1 MPKTSPTLDLVDW
14 LANSGVLNLREA
26 HALRRR
32 CEELG
37 SGVEFEQVIAGLAAQ
52 KKLTK
57 YQAAEIR
64 AGRHEELVQGN
75 YLILD
80 LIRSSQMGVV
90 YRAQQMALHHEVA
103 LKILPEHVARA
114 PDAEARFRREVEAI
128 ARLKHSRIVA
138 ACDAGRMGRT
148 LYLAMEF
155 IQGEN
160 LGEYIRRRGKLPLRD
175 AVRCIEQAAE
185 GLAAAHA
192 AGIVHRDVK
201 PSNLMLTTE
210 GDVKVLDL
218 GLARFLSEEKG
229 NDNLTASEDLTGG
242 GLLGTID
249 FMAPE
254 QSRDSSK
261 VDHRADIYGLGCTLY
276 YLLAAVPPTPP
287 GDWQAKLSWHESAPI
302 PRLRSICPAAPK
314 ELQEIFDRMMARDVR
329 QRYASCNE
337 LRKDLQRLLSE
348 GQSEAAGTLRPG
360 AAIANH
366 DPLPPPVSDATRTD
380 IVDQAQVETKGDFV
394 FRVVDA
400 APSQKVSPAALKDR
414 PKLPPLVLGIAGGVG
429 VGVVLLVLV
438 LVAMMLSNREPKI
451 KSTAINPNT
460 AKSKKKPPNTD
471 SVATNFPIG
480 TAVKRPSSTPQGVN
494 WNREL
499 KAEIDRIFPRGV
511 ESDAGRSV
519 YSEADSAIERFL
531 DADWYIGSQLTA
543 SGQAVQ
549 LQVRQGKFFT
559 APLEEEYIEGK
570 PLAPQSIRRTA
581 DNGLRLRGRQLMK
594 ISAAEIA
601 LVTGEDGSQRVQGR
615 VKTDVLNDVPID
627 SVSIVIEIVHNAG
640 NIEGTQQIY
649 VPMDWTKTEGGW
661 HAIDRPETRSPI
673 DSRFNYRL
681 YIIGWSWSP
690 KPGIFRLTQEYQ
702 GRFTD
707 SDTTNE

>member
-1 MPKTSPTLDLVDW
+1 M
-14 LANSGVLNLREA
+14 REA

-37 SGVEFEQVIAGLAAQ
+37 SGVEFEQIIAGLTAQ

-128 ARLKHSRIVA
+128 ARLKHPRIVA

-160 LGEYIRRRGKLPLRD
+160 LGDYVRLRGRLPLRD

-185 GLAAAHA
+185 GLAAAYG

-210 GDVKVLDL
+210 GNVKVLDL
-218 GLARFLSEEKG
+218 GLARFLSEEKRS
-229 NDNLTASEDLTGG
+229 DNMTASEDLTGD

-254 QSRDSSK
+254 QSRDSRK

-287 GDWQAKLSWHESAPI
+287 GDWQAKLAWHESAPI
-302 PRLRSICPAAPK
+302 PRLRNVCPGAPK
-314 ELQEIFDRMMARDVR
+314 ELQEVFDRMLARDIR
-329 QRYASCNE
+329 QRYATYDE
-337 LRKDLQRLLSE
+337 LRSDLQSLLSQGDRE
-348 GQSEAAGTLRPG
+348 TPGTIRPG
-360 AAIANH
+360 AAVS
-366 DPLPPPVSDATRTD
+366 DLLLPPVSDSSPTK
-380 IVDQAQVETKGDFV
+380 IVNQALADTKGDFV
-394 FRVVDA
+394 LSIVDTA
-400 APSQKVSPAALKDR
+400 SLPKSQPPALSVRRSP
-414 PKLPPLVLGIAGGVG
+414 PPLVMGIAGGMG
-429 VGVVLLVLV
+429 VGVLILGLIF
-438 LVAMMLSNREPKI
+438 LAMMLMNGEPKVKTTAV
-451 KSTAINPNT
+451 KSGLSPL
-460 AKSKKKPPNTD
+460 KSKKDKAGSQARSFDTGPPPR
-471 SVATNFPIG
+471 SS
-480 TAVKRPSSTPQGVN
+480 SSTPKGTI
-494 WNREL
+494 WNQEL
-499 KAEIDRIFPRGV
+499 KAEVERIFPRGV
-511 ESDAGRSV
+511 EGDAGRSI
-519 YSEADSAIERFL
+519 YSEVDTCIEQFL
-531 DADWYIGSQLTA
+531 DSDWYIGSGLTA
-543 SGQAVQ
+543 NGKAIQV
-549 LQVRQGKFFT
+549 QVRQGKFFT
-559 APLEEEYIEGK
+559 APMEEELVYGEELQPK
-570 PLAPQSIRRTA
+570 SIRRSA
-581 DNGLRLRGRQLMK
+581 DSRFRLRSRQVMK
-594 ISAAEIA
+594 IADAAIS
-601 LVTGEDGSQRVQGR
+601 LVPQADGTQWVQGR
-615 VKTDVLNDVPID
+615 VKTEVLKEMPLD
-627 SVSIVIEIVHNAG
+627 SVSIVLEIVHNTDDA
-640 NIEGTQQIY
+640 EGTQQMY
-649 VPMDWTKTEGGW
+649 EPLEWTKSEAGW
-661 HAIDRPETRSPI
+661 HTIDRAISRGPI
-673 DSRFNYRL
+673 DTRFSYRL
-681 YIIGWSWSP
+681 YFIGWSWSP

-702 GRFTD
+702 GRFTE
-707 SDTTNE
+707 SDATNE